1 MTPMVGTVGPR
12 TQMAELHAL
21 LSGMILQVQLPPF
34 GGGEWSHLMHVLYG
48 DYPRDFPGWLYKAW
62 VYGNNYMV
70 FMDFYGPFHFGI

>member
-34 GGGEWSHLMHVLYG
+34 GGGGVIPLDACFVWWLPEG
-48 DYPRDFPGWLYKAW
+48 FPRVALQSSGLWK
-62 VYGNNYMV
+62 
-70 FMDFYGPFHFGI
+70 